1 MSEAVIAISS
11 NPPFAGKYSV
21 ERILGQGGMGT
32 VFEARHIR
40 LGQRVAIK
48 VLGSALREF
57 PELVQRFE
65 REARACVALSSAHAV
80 RIIDIDTIE
89 DGTPFIVMEL
99 LSGRDLGEIVER
111 QGPQP
116 VSRS

>member
-11 NPPFAGKYSV
+11 NPPFASKCAL

-40 LGQRVAIK
+40 LEQRVAIK
-48 VLGSALREF
+48 VLGSALREY

-65 REARACVALSSAHAV
+65 REARACGSLSSVHAV
-80 RIIDIDTIE
+80 RIFDIDATE

-99 LSGRDLGEIVER
+99 LSGRDLSQIVER
-111 QGPQP
+111 DGPQP
-116 VSRS
+116 VSRA